1 MSMKSLVLA
10 IVGAAIFFCGVSVYA
25 AQTFTMQQ
33 DKPKLTIVD
42 IGEKG
47 ASHGDIIAFEA
58 TLTVDNGTKGEIR
71 GTVTI
76 VDVPTGANDPH
87 YDAVENIL
95 LDFGGEDTLVAIGK
109 SRWAGSAAVVTTTA
123 PVASVRAIV
132 GGTGRYIG
140 ARGQITSIGRDNGRY
155 EHVVILVD

>member
-10 IVGAAIFFCGVSVYA
+10 IVGSAIFFCGVSVYA

-58 TLTVDNGTKGEIR
+58 TLEAISTE
-71 GTVTI
+71 
-76 VDVPTGANDPH
+76 TG
-87 YDAVENIL
+87 
-95 LDFGGEDTLVAIGK
+95 
-109 SRWAGSAAVVTTTA
+109 
-123 PVASVRAIV
+123 
-132 GGTGRYIG
+132 
-140 ARGQITSIGRDNGRY
+140 
-155 EHVVILVD
+155 